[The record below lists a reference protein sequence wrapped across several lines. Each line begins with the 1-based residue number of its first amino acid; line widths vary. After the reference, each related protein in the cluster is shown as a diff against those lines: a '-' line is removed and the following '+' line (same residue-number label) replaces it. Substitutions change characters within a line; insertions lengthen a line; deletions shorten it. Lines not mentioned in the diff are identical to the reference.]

1 MSGQAARDEGR
12 LWQQLAALP
21 PAAGGTFESLPL
33 SGLEDA
39 FLSRGAGGEPVVLL
53 GTSGPATAPAMRL
66 RQVGV
71 DHDVPATLAG
81 DAAGPARQRRLS
93 VIRCL
98 AEGEELQRLFVTCL
112 GNALP
117 PAVAGRRCGDV
128 NLAVS
133 RLVDLFAAAARPGR
147 PPVGLWAELLMIAR
161 SRDPRRLLVAWHARG
176 EDRHDFA
183 AADERLEV
191 KSTVQARRQHD
202 FSLEQLDPP
211 AGVAVTVASLLVE
224 PRTQGTTIGEL
235 RSACLDAA
243 GVDAELRAKVDRLC
257 VEYLGD
263 AWAEGMG
270 EAFDEA
276 ATLASLRLYNAADV
290 PRVDAPPP
298 PGVSAV
304 RFRSDLEQAAPL
316 SHEQVAARPM
326 ASAVAQERRS

>member
-1 MSGQAARDEGR
+1 MSGQTIRVEDR

-21 PAAGGTFESLPL
+21 PAVGGTFESLPL
-33 SGLEDA
+33 HGVEDA
-39 FLSRGAGGEPVVLL
+39 FLSRGADEEPVVLL
-53 GTSGPATAPAMRL
+53 GTSDSATAPAMRL

-93 VIRCL
+93 IIRCL

-117 PAVAGRRCGDV
+117 SAVAGRRCGDV

-133 RLVDLFAAAARPGR
+133 RLVDLFAAAAQPGR
-147 PPVGLWAELLMIAR
+147 PPVGLWAELLVIAR

-191 KSTVQARRQHD
+191 KSATQPRRQHD
-202 FSLEQLDPP
+202 FSLEQLVPP

-224 PRTQGTTIGEL
+224 PRTHGTTLGDL
-235 RSACLDAA
+235 RSACLDSA
-243 GVDAELRAKVDRLC
+243 GVDAELRAKIDRLC

-263 AWAEGMG
+263 AWVEGLG

-276 ATLASLRLYNAADV
+276 AALASRRLYDAADV

-316 SHEQVAARPM
+316 AQERVTARPL
-326 ASAVAQERRS
+326 ASAVAPD